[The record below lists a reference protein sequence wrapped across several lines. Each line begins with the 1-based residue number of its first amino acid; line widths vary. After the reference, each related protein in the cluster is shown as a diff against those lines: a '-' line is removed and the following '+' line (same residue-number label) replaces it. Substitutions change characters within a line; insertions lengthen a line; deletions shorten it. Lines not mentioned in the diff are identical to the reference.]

1 MSWNITRAVL
11 VKEVVDGTRDRR
23 ALLSA
28 LIFPLSSPI
37 MIAVMMNFLAD
48 PTDLTGKIDIPVI
61 GAEHAPMI
69 VATLEDNGMNIVE
82 APENPKEAVRLGEE
96 EVVISIPENFNERFE
111 QSKPVYIEV
120 ILDESR
126 VVSQKRVARIQSQ
139 IQRLSMEIGMKRLM
153 ARGVDPSVAHP
164 VIVSPVNM
172 ATPRTKG
179 ANLLEMVGMFSV
191 MAAFLC
197 NMYVAID
204 ATAGERERGSLEPL
218 LLNPASRWGL
228 VSGKWLATIAFGI
241 TGEIL
246 MLSCTAVAMQQIPF
260 EGLGMRLE
268 FGAMEAVQIFLYMVP
283 LIVMAGAG
291 QLLLAAYAKSFK
303 EAQSYLSTA
312 LFLPTLPGLI
322 LMINPMQPEL
332 WMATVPAL
340 SHQLLCS
347 RILRGDEISL
357 EFASISVLSTLCFAV
372 LFLYITKCLFDS
384 ESFFFRN

>member
-1 MSWNITRAVL
+1 MSWSVTRAVL
-11 VKEVVDGTRDRR
+11 VKEVIDGTRDRR

-48 PTDLTGKIDIPVI
+48 PTDLTGKIDVPVI

-69 VATLEDNGMNIVE
+69 VAALEDNGMNVVE
-82 APENPKEAVRLGEE
+82 APENPKEAVRFGKE
-96 EVVISIPENFNERFE
+96 EVVISIPKNFNERFE

-139 IQRLSMEIGMKRLM
+139 IQRLSMEIGMKRLI

-204 ATAGERERGSLEPL
+204 ATAGEREDPR
-218 LLNPASRWGL
+218 A
-228 VSGKWLATIAFGI
+228 
-241 TGEIL
+241 
-246 MLSCTAVAMQQIPF
+246 
-260 EGLGMRLE
+260 
-268 FGAMEAVQIFLYMVP
+268 
-283 LIVMAGAG
+283 
-291 QLLLAAYAKSFK
+291 
-303 EAQSYLSTA
+303 
-312 LFLPTLPGLI
+312 
-322 LMINPMQPEL
+322 
-332 WMATVPAL
+332 
-340 SHQLLCS
+340 
-347 RILRGDEISL
+347 
-357 EFASISVLSTLCFAV
+357 
-372 LFLYITKCLFDS
+372 
-384 ESFFFRN
+384 